1 MYCFRNII
9 GRLFQFFGGIEVQLN
24 YKYNSSGNI
33 KFSSGFDK
41 ENYISYKTIYE
52 AMLLTHK
59 TLDKFSE
66 FEVDVFSLLGMR
78 NLSAFVGETFVS
90 SLARVS
96 NGLLMKN
103 PHQDGYPDLLLL
115 DSKGKEI
122 LSILSEKMKEK
133 EPFSPFINGG
143 IEVKA
148 TCGVL
153 PSAQYFTKHKLPKP
167 DIYDQRISYLKGYD
181 WKAHHRQTNNLIG
194 IVWDFIDRRIRIVSI
209 FFSSSLETEDW
220 GKIVQPRDGGGRT
233 TSVSIMTRE
242 GVKKM
247 YNGNV
252 VMIDDPQYIKFF
264 ETYNS

>member
-1 MYCFRNII
+1 M
-9 GRLFQFFGGIEVQLN
+9 LS
-24 YKYNSSGNI
+24 YKCNQNANI
-33 KFSSGFDK
+33 KFLSGVGK
-41 ENYISYKTIYE
+41 ECFISYKTIYD

-59 TLDKFSE
+59 TLDMFSR

-78 NLSAFVGETFVS
+78 NLSAFVGEIFVS
-90 SLARVS
+90 SLARTSEGV
-96 NGLLMKN
+96 LMKN

-115 DSKGKEI
+115 DSNGKEV
-122 LSILSEKMKEK
+122 LSSLSEKMKEK
-133 EPFSPFINGG
+133 DPFSPFVNGG

-148 TCGVL
+148 TCGAL
-153 PSAQYFTKHKLPKP
+153 PSAKFFTKHRLLKP

-181 WKAHHRQTNNLIG
+181 WKAHHRQTNNLMG
-194 IVWDFIDRRIRIVSI
+194 IVWDFVDSHIRIVAI

-233 TSVSIMTRE
+233 TSVSIMTRK

-247 YNGNV
+247 YKGNV
-252 VMIDDPQYIKFF
+252 VMIDDPQYINFF